1 MALACLFNL
10 FILQVVELCMVSYD
24 GNSWLALQV
33 IPRHEYN
40 VDRILGIRGY
50 EHFLP
55 LCKVSRRW
63 SDRVKVSDLPLFPGY
78 VFCKIR
84 DSLMEVVR
92 GIPGTIRIVS
102 FGGKPYPVAD
112 EDITALQHMVQ
123 SDREVA
129 PVAYMHIGRKVKVVS
144 GPLAGITGSITQL
157 RKRDRLI
164 MSLDFIMK
172 SISVEIDRSEVALL
186 PLAPEN
192 CIARKIA

>member
-1 MALACLFNL
+1 
-10 FILQVVELCMVSYD
+10 MVLYD
-24 GNSWLALQV
+24 ENSWLALQV
-33 IPRHEYN
+33 IPRHEHN
-40 VDRILGIRGY
+40 VDRILDIRGH

-55 LCKVSRRW
+55 LCKVRRKW
-63 SDRVKVSDLPLFPGY
+63 SDRTKVSELPLFPGY

-84 DSLMEVVR
+84 KSLMEVVR
-92 GIPGTIRIVS
+92 SIPGTIRIVS

-129 PVAYMHIGRKVKVVS
+129 PVPYLHVGRKVKVVS
-144 GPLAGITGSITQL
+144 GPLAGITGIITQL

-186 PLAPEN
+186 PLTAEQN
-192 CIARKIA
+192 CMARKIA